1 MTEQNNQNPPLPI
14 KHKHV
19 MSCTQ
24 NNKFDSPITSNSQDI
39 NTITKKTPNITKKHQ
54 TTRKRYVRTIVFVR
68 RQLQHHT
75 HHISDKHQPTTD
87 LDLKSMIRDFI

>member
-1 MTEQNNQNPPLPI
+1 MTKQNNQNPPLPK
-14 KHKHV
+14 KHEHV
-19 MSCTQ
+19 MSRTRK
-24 NNKFDSPITSNSQDI
+24 NKFDSPITSNSQDI
-39 NTITKKTPNITKKHQ
+39 NKETKKTPNIAKNHQ

-75 HHISDKHQPTTD
+75 HHISDEHHPTTD